1 MSLFSRKIACR
12 CNGYSA
18 KPLPNRSYNI
28 SSARF
33 KSAGGT
39 PREVPPFSIQSLQ
52 KNTKVVESAIS
63 ERGVS
68 GKSQSKFFTLDI
80 VFVCTVQ
87 TLVSIQ
93 GNQPLLQPRVTSFK
107 MYYDRGDLPIKMEYL
122 TGGDKIGWTVSCFS
136 NLNTLFMSFV
146 TMTWVIGLSNSIFV
160 QIRTEL
166 FI

>member
-1 MSLFSRKIACR
+1 MSSISRKLACR

-28 SSARF
+28 NSSRF

-52 KNTKVVESAIS
+52 KNTKVVDSPIS

-68 GKSQSKFFTLDI
+68 GKGQSTCFFNIFSLNFFHI
-80 VFVCTVQ
+80 MLVF
-87 TLVSIQ
+87 Q

-122 TGGDKIGWTVSCFS
+122 TGGDKIGWTVSCS
-136 NLNTLFMSFV
+136 VLL
-146 TMTWVIGLSNSIFV
+146 L
-160 QIRTEL
+160 
-166 FI
+166 